1 MTPMMWFSPGR
12 WVLYGALIAALVL
25 AYFAWADRIGDKREA
40 EVVDRYARQ
49 AKTIDEKREAISKP
63 VAAKEA
69 KKQVEIRTVF
79 KTITK
84 EVPTYVSIND
94 CPMSPGFR
102 VFHDAAANAV
112 LPNAADIPDA
122 AAVPADHVANTI
134 AANYEICHQTSARL
148 TGLQDWV
155 RAQQSIK

>member
-1 MTPMMWFSPGR
+1 MRNWLSPSY
-12 WVLYGALIAALVL
+12 WLTCAAIVAGLVL
-25 AYFAWADRIGDKREA
+25 AYFAWADHIGDKREA
-40 EVVDRYARQ
+40 QVVERYAKQ
-49 AKTIDEKREAISKP
+49 AKTIDAKREAISKP

-79 KTITK
+79 QTITK

-112 LPNAADIPDA
+112 LPDPADIPNA
-122 AAVPADHVANTI
+122 AAVPADHVANTL
-134 AANYEICHQTSARL
+134 ADNYEICHQTSARL
-148 TGLQDWV
+148 TGLQDWIK
-155 RAQQSIK
+155 AQQGATK